1 MTFDDDDENNGF
13 ESPTVR
19 SNGLAGHAVIDKHK
33 DLVGTISYVLYD
45 EREMAPRWA
54 VVKLGALRG
63 QHFVPLSDSY
73 LDHDGR
79 VVVPYEKTTIRRAP
93 RARRAHVV
101 DLRAAREL
109 RDYYGVAA

>member
-1 MTFDDDDENNGF
+1 MTFDDDYENAA
-13 ESPTVR
+13 VR
-19 SNGLAGHAVIDKHK
+19 STGLAGHAVIDKHK

-45 EREMAPRWA
+45 EREMSPRWA

-73 LDHDGR
+73 VDHDGR
-79 VVVPYEKTTIRRAP
+79 VVVPYEKTTIQRAP
-93 RARRAHVV
+93 RARRAQMV